1 MAQLEFFFDV
11 SSPWT
16 YLAFHRIEAFADNV
30 GAEIVWKPFLL
41 GGVFNKVNPSVYLRR
56 DNPIPAKDDY
66 YKKDMADWARYEG
79 VKLISPSVFPLN
91 SVRAMRGCFFAIDQG
106 KLPAY
111 ARGCFE
117 AYWRDDQDISKPELL
132 GPVAAAAGLDEAA
145 FQEALNDAAI
155 KQRLFDGTDEAIE
168 RGVFGSPTFFVDGD
182 DMYFGN
188 DRLELI
194 QAAIARKA

>member
-1 MAQLEFFFDV
+1 MAKLEFFFDV

-16 YLAFHRIEAFADNV
+16 YLAFHRIEDFAAET
-30 GAEIVWKPFLL
+30 GAELVWKPFLI

-56 DNPIPAKDDY
+56 ENPIPAKDAY

-79 VKLISPSVFPLN
+79 LELISPSVFPLN
-91 SVRAMRGCFFAIDQG
+91 SVRAMRGCSVALDEG

-111 ARGCFE
+111 ARACFE
-117 AYWRDDQDISKPELL
+117 AYWRDDKDISKPELL
-132 GPVAAAAGLDEAA
+132 GPVAASAGLDEGAFLAA
-145 FQEALNDAAI
+145 INDDAI
-155 KQRLFDGTDEAIE
+155 KQRLFDGTDEAIA
-168 RGVFGSPTFFVDGD
+168 RGAFGSPTFFLNGD

-194 QAAIARKA
+194 RAAIQRA